1 MYRAM
6 SHRIVFVVLLALL
19 ALVHAQLWFGARSLP
34 AVRAMRQQ
42 LDEQRARNEQARQAN
57 ELLAVELEDLQTGLG
72 MVEERAR
79 SELGMIR
86 PNEIF
91 VQISNKNH

>member
-1 MYRAM
+1 M
-6 SHRIVFVVLLALL
+6 SHRLVFLVLLALL
-19 ALVHAQLWFGARSLP
+19 ALTHGQLWFGRGS
-34 AVRAMRQQ
+34 VRNVQAMQIQ
-42 LDEQRARNEQARQAN
+42 LDEQRARNEKARQEN

-79 SELGMIR
+79 SEMGMVR

-91 VQISNKNH
+91 VQFSNSRQ

>member
-1 MYRAM
+1 M
-6 SHRIVFVVLLALL
+6 SHRLVFLVLLALL
-19 ALVHAQLWFGARSLP
+19 ALVHAQLWFGDRSVP
-34 AVRAMRQQ
+34 TVHAMQQQ
-42 LDEQRARNEQARQAN
+42 LDGQRALNEKARQENEQ
-57 ELLAVELEDLQTGLG
+57 LAMELEDLQTGLG

-91 VQISNKNH
+91 VQISSPRP

>member
-1 MYRAM
+1 M
-6 SHRIVFVVLLALL
+6 SHRLVFLVLLALL
-19 ALVHAQLWFGARSLP
+19 ALTHGQLWFGRGS
-34 AVRAMRQQ
+34 VHNVQAMQIQ
-42 LDEQRARNEQARQAN
+42 LDEQRARNEKARQEN

-79 SELGMIR
+79 SEMGMVR

-91 VQISNKNH
+91 VQFSNSRQ

>member
-1 MYRAM
+1 M
-6 SHRIVFVVLLALL
+6 SHRLVFLVLLALL
-19 ALVHAQLWFGARSLP
+19 ALVHTQLWFGRGSVP
-34 AVRAMRQQ
+34 NVQAMQIQ
-42 LDEQRARNEQARQAN
+42 LDEQRARNEKARQEN

-79 SELGMIR
+79 SEMGMVR

-91 VQISNKNH
+91 VQFSNPRQ